1 MADDLVVTPLAIENG
16 EMKVSNLPGVGIQ
29 LDELKLAHYKI

>member
-16 EMKVSNLPGVGIQ
+16 EMHVSNLSGVGIQ
-29 LDELKLAHYKI
+29 LDEQKLAHYKI